1 MTDKEILDLTQDLFQ
16 LMKRFPRKFPHKL
29 MLLKAQGMAPSEIEL
44 LMMLTMRLES
54 DQKVLTVSELS
65 NLLQITPAAVTHMI
79 NPLEERGFVERL
91 SDPNDRRVVIIGMTD
106 KGIEFAQSFVSNAQ
120 NKLMGLVTHLGK
132 EDSRIFIQLMNK
144 VIDFMSTAD

>member
-1 MTDKEILDLTQDLFQ
+1 MTDKEILDLTQDMFQ
-16 LMKRFPRKFPHKL
+16 LMKRFPRKFPRKL
-29 MLLKAQGMAPSEIEL
+29 MMQKAQGMAPSEIEL

-54 DQKVLTVSELS
+54 EQKTLTVSELS
-65 NLLQITPAAVTHMI
+65 SLLQITPAAVTHMI
-79 NPLEERGFVERL
+79 NPLEEKGFVERL

-106 KGIEFAQSFVSNAQ
+106 KGIDFAQSFVSNAQ

-132 EDSRIFIQLMNK
+132 DDSRMFIQLINK

>member
-1 MTDKEILDLTQDLFQ
+1 MTDKEILDLTQDMFQ
-16 LMKRFPRKFPHKL
+16 LMKRFPRKFPRKL
-29 MLLKAQGMAPSEIEL
+29 MMQKAQGMAPSEIEL

-65 NLLQITPAAVTHMI
+65 GLLQITPAAVTHMI
-79 NPLEERGFVERL
+79 NPLEERGFIERL
-91 SDPNDRRVVIIGMTD
+91 SDPNDRRVVIIGMTE

-120 NKLMGLVTHLGK
+120 DKLMGLVTHLGK
-132 EDSRIFIQLMNK
+132 EDSRVFIQLINK